1 MPRPSNG
8 PAPGAGWVRVP
19 ASTSN
24 LGSGFDCIGLALA
37 RYLTAEFVPGGT
49 AGTTRLERQGTLRAI
64 DRVGHHDDI
73 FLRAFRKRLR
83 TLGIEHPGGTVTVD
97 SEIPVGR
104 GLGSSAA
111 AVVGGLALASVVA
124 GEPVPREPAA
134 VRALLA
140 DALEWESHL
149 DNVAPALMG
158 GLVGVARDG
167 LGAPHAFRL
176 PLAASIA
183 FAYAAPG
190 VELETAKARTAL
202 PRTVPFGDAV
212 HNLGALAALTTALAT
227 GNAELIPLG
236 LADKLHVPYRLSLIP
251 GALEAFAAARRAGA
265 WGATI
270 SGAGSGVIA
279 LSPADRAFDVADAMA
294 ATFRTAAGPAGVVFF
309 AVQPDLVG
317 VTGGYGARRTL

>member
-1 MPRPSNG
+1 VPQPRDN
-8 PAPGAGWVRVP
+8 PALGAGWVRVP

-24 LGSGFDCIGLALA
+24 LGSGFDCIGLALS

-49 AGTTRLERQGTLRAI
+49 AGTIRLERRGTLRAI
-64 DRVGHHDDI
+64 ERISDHDDV
-73 FLRAFRKRLR
+73 FLRAFRKRLD
-83 TLGIEHPGGTVTVD
+83 TLGIKHSGGTVTVD

-124 GEPVPREPAA
+124 GEPVPRELPA
-134 VRALLA
+134 VRTVLR

-158 GLVGVARDG
+158 GLVAVAHDG
-167 LGAPHAFRL
+167 AGNPHAFRL
-176 PLAASIA
+176 PLATSIA

-190 VELETAKARTAL
+190 VELETARARAVL

-236 LADKLHVPYRLSLIP
+236 LADKLHVPYRLALIP
-251 GALEAFAAARRAGA
+251 GALEAFVAARKEGA
-265 WGATI
+265 WGVTI

-279 LSPADRAFDVADAMA
+279 LAAPDRAFDVADAMA
-294 ATFRTAAGPAGVVFF
+294 AAFRRAAGPAGVVFF
-309 AVQPDLVG
+309 AAQPDLVG
-317 VTGGYGARRTL
+317 VTGGQGLRKGP